1 MHLLSYLLA
10 VRSKLKCERRLQLA
24 DWKGTC
30 LPTQLAERPPAVCQA
45 PWQGLWVQKVADKR
59 PALEEATGKD
69 EAAVMTSRRGV
80 RVPARSHGLQE
91 RRGVAEYVGG
101 GWEAFSEEAALQK
114 SFHPGRERAL
124 HRGSDTQKAQT
135 GSPGRA
141 EGPAGGRASPASGA
155 EGGAVGDEAAE
166 AGRTLYVWPKI
177 RDFVV

>member
-1 MHLLSYLLA
+1 M
-10 VRSKLKCERRLQLA
+10 
-24 DWKGTC
+24 
-30 LPTQLAERPPAVCQA
+30 CQA

-155 EGGAVGDEAAE
+155 EGGADVAGTGSGIAGVRGADTGTPKFRAALLT
-166 AGRTLYVWPKI
+166 RTPTSLHLKYPRKEKNG
-177 RDFVV
+177 